1 MGAMNYWKPTFRY
14 NSRIGRKGERV
25 PERETP
31 SISSAIRD
39 TADRPDK
46 LIFQTVEK
54 LNGRAF
60 SIQFAWSR

>member
-1 MGAMNYWKPTFRY
+1 MGAMNYWTFTFRY
-14 NSRIGRKGERV
+14 NSRTGRKGEMF
-25 PERETP
+25 PERQTP

-54 LNGRAF
+54 LNERAF
-60 SIQFAWSR
+60 SIQLAWSR